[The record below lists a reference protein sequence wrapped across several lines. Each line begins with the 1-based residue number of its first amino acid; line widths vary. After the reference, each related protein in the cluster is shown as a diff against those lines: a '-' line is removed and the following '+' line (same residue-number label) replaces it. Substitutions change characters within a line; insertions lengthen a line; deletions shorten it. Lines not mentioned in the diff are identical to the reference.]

1 MADELHWQNVNN
13 LKNCEKQNRKPK
25 TLIKNFSAI
34 IKVAKV
40 IGREN

>member
-25 TLIKNFSAI
+25 TLNSKKGGKTKN
-34 IKVAKV
+34 KTDKKL
-40 IGREN
+40 